1 MYEEFGEFQ
10 FVKLVDDINLE
21 KINDW
26 KPKKNR
32 YRYQIYVVIVL

>member
-26 KPKKNR
+26 KKNR